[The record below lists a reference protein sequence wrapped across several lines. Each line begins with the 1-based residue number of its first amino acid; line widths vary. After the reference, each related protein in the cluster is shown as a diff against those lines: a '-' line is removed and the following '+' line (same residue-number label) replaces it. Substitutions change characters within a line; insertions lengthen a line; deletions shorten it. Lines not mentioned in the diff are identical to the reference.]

1 MSIRPGARIASCKST
16 MRQFAGISLFA
27 RVPSL
32 RITPSSISSRG
43 WSIRSIG
50 VSNVAAVSAIMKNLG
65 VQRTERSFYRK
76 SSISLLKHRGRNQ
89 SAEPERRT
97 STSHDGLNNAN
108 VIITTE
114 CVVTARF
121 STVCRGCSFLSSDV
135 GEWLSLVEHL
145 VRDQGVGGS
154 NPLSPTNY
162 PKRVHWIS
170 DVPKSWISSIWVLL
184 GPISKPS
191 TFSTASLAPAG
202 SECKYTLRVISEEE
216 CPRRACTVPRGVF
229 TESRRLAFAWRSE
242 CQLILSS

>member
-97 STSHDGLNNAN
+97 STSHVGLSNAN

-154 NPLSPTNY
+154 NPLSPTNPFNNLQFWFPAGA
-162 PKRVHWIS
+162 PKGAPNRRCWKIEADPFLRFLPS
-170 DVPKSWISSIWVLL
+170 ERQRIPLQLL
-184 GPISKPS
+184 GS
-191 TFSTASLAPAG
+191 
-202 SECKYTLRVISEEE
+202 
-216 CPRRACTVPRGVF
+216 PRP
-229 TESRRLAFAWRSE
+229 
-242 CQLILSS
+242 

>member
-32 RITPSSISSRG
+32 RIAPSSISSRG

-97 STSHDGLNNAN
+97 STSHVGLSNAN

-154 NPLSPTNY
+154 NPLSPTNKINHLKQIPACFVTSGAY
-162 PKRVHWIS
+162 CLRAPRHRERRRHEPRATHFFVQIRVQR
-170 DVPKSWISSIWVLL
+170 VLDSHAL
-184 GPISKPS
+184 
-191 TFSTASLAPAG
+191 
-202 SECKYTLRVISEEE
+202 
-216 CPRRACTVPRGVF
+216 
-229 TESRRLAFAWRSE
+229 
-242 CQLILSS
+242 